1 MGSLFVGSRIFRRSI
16 GFIKDEVA
24 GVIGRLQYIEPTVA
38 GLLDG
43 SFVVEP
49 CGGNKVI
56 DVSGVYLNMN
66 QGNVHSGAFI
76 NYECVGYYT
85 SGYVVSGF

>member
-16 GFIKDEVA
+16 GFIKDKLA
-24 GVIGRLQYIEPTVA
+24 GVIGGLQYVESAVA

-43 SFVVEP
+43 SLMVEP

-76 NYECVGYYT
+76 NYECGGYYT
-85 SGYVVSGF
+85 SGNVVSGF